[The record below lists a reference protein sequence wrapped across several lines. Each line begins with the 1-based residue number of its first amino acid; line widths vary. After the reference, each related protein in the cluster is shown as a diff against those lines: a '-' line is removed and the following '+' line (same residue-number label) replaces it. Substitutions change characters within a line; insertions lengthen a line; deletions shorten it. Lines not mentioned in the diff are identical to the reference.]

1 MVTRK
6 PFLVQGVSKTLFK
19 RLAPLEALRLFIGF
33 EIITKCYQIL
43 FGGQA
48 IQFTHF
54 HTIYGWFSPNY
65 GAKYGPFKQ
74 NKVHCWYVLL
84 RLQQPLKKH
93 CTLNKANSYIHLIF
107 RIHKIMNL
115 MGWHIFLNIIN
126 IFIWLLNTLQSSQWD
141 GLFTTALLAWYLPQL
156 QARSNHKDDC
166 HIILVPKSQVDSI
179 LQCFGLIFILMDRLG
194 ALGEASFKKNW
205 FFSEKIQTSE
215 TPPPPPYQ
223 FGWPNFFC

>member
-1 MVTRK
+1 MDFHF
-6 PFLVQGVSKTLFK
+6 PN
-19 RLAPLEALRLFIGF
+19 
-33 EIITKCYQIL
+33 
-43 FGGQA
+43 FG
-48 IQFTHF
+48 
-54 HTIYGWFSPNY
+54 P
-65 GAKYGPFKQ
+65 KYGPFKQ

-166 HIILVPKSQVDSI
+166 HRVLVPKSQVENI

-194 ALGEASFKKNW
+194 ALLSTLGANLVKER
-205 FFSEKIQTSE
+205 FFRDTL
-215 TPPPPPYQ
+215 
-223 FGWPNFFC
+223 

>member
-1 MVTRK
+1 MDFHF
-6 PFLVQGVSKTLFK
+6 PN
-19 RLAPLEALRLFIGF
+19 
-33 EIITKCYQIL
+33 
-43 FGGQA
+43 FG
-48 IQFTHF
+48 
-54 HTIYGWFSPNY
+54 P
-65 GAKYGPFKQ
+65 KYGPFKQ

-84 RLQQPLKKH
+84 RLQQSLKKH

-156 QARSNHKDDC
+156 QARSNLKDDC
-166 HIILVPKSQVDSI
+166 HRVLVPKSQVENI

-194 ALGEASFKKNW
+194 ALLSTLGANLVKERFFRDTLYLVNGWRPIDGVQASKDVLDCPLI
-205 FFSEKIQTSE
+205 S
-215 TPPPPPYQ
+215 
-223 FGWPNFFC
+223 NFFYKQEYHCESQRLSPECNIW

>member
-1 MVTRK
+1 M
-6 PFLVQGVSKTLFK
+6 LSNTLYWSDV
-19 RLAPLEALRLFIGF
+19 PIFITF
-33 EIITKCYQIL
+33 MDFHFPN
-43 FGGQA
+43 FG
-48 IQFTHF
+48 
-54 HTIYGWFSPNY
+54 P
-65 GAKYGPFKQ
+65 KYGPFKQ

-156 QARSNHKDDC
+156 QARSNLKDDC
-166 HIILVPKSQVDSI
+166 HRVLVPKSQVENI

-194 ALGEASFKKNW
+194 ALLSTLGANLVKER
-205 FFSEKIQTSE
+205 FFRDTLYKQNTLDSRNVSPVFVDFTLFIIDTHQKMII
-215 TPPPPPYQ
+215 
-223 FGWPNFFC
+223 